1 MDFDGNIEVLINLG
15 DKERV
20 RLTRQSEVYKP
31 MGGGDDVA
39 RGFDTR
45 QPARTFTPEA
55 FRQFLA

>member
-1 MDFDGNIEVLINLG
+1 MINLR

-20 RLTRQSEVYKP
+20 RLTRQSEVFKP
-31 MGGGDDVA
+31 MGGGDGVA

-55 FRQFLA
+55 FRQLLA